1 MIIRMPIV
9 CLYGNQSQS
18 LTLSNMLNI
27 SILKPILS
35 VVCTAFVERLV
46 CIALTNTHTSKHTIQ
61 TTQTWDAYN
70 THTITARSKVCVLY
84 LRYENTGFAQDMRI
98 MQFCEF
104 CCHCCSFS
112 VSLYCWQLH
121 VFHFFCLYPSV
132 IRDISAVECLWRCR
146 MYWLMLLL
154 LPTSTFCAHI
164 FSVASLFPSF
174 SSESLLVRL
183 TTAFTFLCLFLQW
196 YFESFMNSLRFP
208 GILSF
213 RRGSNVYECL
223 SDA

>member
-1 MIIRMPIV
+1 MATRASHWLCQICWIFRFSNPFYLLCVPHLSSAWYALHSPIHIQANI
-9 CLYGNQSQS
+9 LYKQRRH
-18 LTLSNMLNI
+18 
-27 SILKPILS
+27 
-35 VVCTAFVERLV
+35 E
-46 CIALTNTHTSKHTIQ
+46 THT
-61 TTQTWDAYN
+61 
-70 THTITARSKVCVLY
+70 THTQSRLAQRSACCISDTKIPDSHRTCVLC
-84 LRYENTGFAQDMRI
+84 NFANFVATAALFLSRSIADSYM
-98 MQFCEF
+98 FF
-104 CCHCCSFS
+104 N
-112 VSLYCWQLH
+112 
-121 VFHFFCLYPSV
+121 FFCLYPSV